1 MFGLIKFIAL
11 LFRSGVQLLD
21 PDKNQLRHAPMEVK
35 YLASILLG
43 TFWCL
48 AFGIWTGE
56 LLWIGYNMIG
66 HVLIITMAFVTAG
79 VFYYFKKT
87 YEPRIGADYL
97 RSPDRSPRCQELT
110 DEERLAAVKQ
120 QSAATILK

>member
-11 LFRSGVQLLD
+11 LFRSFVQLLD
-21 PDKNQLRHAPMEVK
+21 PNKNQLRHAPPQVK

-48 AFGIWTGE
+48 AFGIFTGE

-66 HVLIITMAFVTAG
+66 HVLLITMAFVTWL
-79 VFYYFKKT
+79 VFQYFKKT
-87 YEPRIGADYL
+87 YSPRTGDEYL

-110 DEERLAAVKQ
+110 DEERLLAIRKQ
-120 QSAATILK
+120 NG

>member
-1 MFGLIKFIAL
+1 MIGLIKFFIL
-11 LFRSGVQLLD
+11 LFRSGIQLLN
-21 PDKNQLRHAPMEVK
+21 PDKNELRHAPVETK

-48 AFGIWTGE
+48 AFGIFTGE

-66 HVLIITMAFVTAG
+66 HILLITMVFVTWL
-79 VFYYFKKT
+79 VFRHVKKT
-87 YEPRIGADYL
+87 YVPRAGADYL

-110 DEERLAAVKQ
+110 DEERLASVQ
-120 QSAATILK
+120 RQINL